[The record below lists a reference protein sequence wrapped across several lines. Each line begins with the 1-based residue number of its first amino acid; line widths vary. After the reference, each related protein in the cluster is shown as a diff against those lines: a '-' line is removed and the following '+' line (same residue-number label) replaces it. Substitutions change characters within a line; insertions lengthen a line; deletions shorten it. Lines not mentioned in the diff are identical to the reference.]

1 MKLVTFVKSGSDRF
15 GAVKGSGVLDLAEA
29 YAAVYPTAKP
39 GEKVWLND
47 AISFLRGG
55 EAARRL
61 ASQLLQDSPTR
72 AIPLDSVQLRPP
84 IPNPSKVLCILANS
98 KIRSD
103 GAKFPVPAEPT
114 FFNKFS
120 SCLVASGGSI
130 VIPKIS
136 RTVENEIELA
146 LVIGKEGKY
155 ISRENAM
162 DYVAGYSVFNDI
174 SFRDLGKVPVVQ
186 KDMEPLKDWL
196 RNKSLDASAP
206 MGPCLALRD
215 EIPDPHQLRLTLKV
229 NGEVTQDGSTTELL
243 WGIPEIIEA
252 ASYGFTLYVGDVI
265 SVGTCRR
272 LGERRWLKDGD
283 RVEAEIQGIGVLR
296 HGVRAE

>member
-1 MKLVTFVKSGSDRF
+1 
-15 GAVKGSGVLDLAEA
+15 
-29 YAAVYPTAKP
+29 
-39 GEKVWLND
+39 
-47 AISFLRGG
+47 
-55 EAARRL
+55 
-61 ASQLLQDSPTR
+61 
-72 AIPLDSVQLRPP
+72 
-84 IPNPSKVLCILANS
+84 
-98 KIRSD
+98 
-103 GAKFPVPAEPT
+103 
-114 FFNKFS
+114 
-120 SCLVASGGSI
+120 
-130 VIPKIS
+130 
-136 RTVENEIELA
+136 
-146 LVIGKEGKY
+146 
-155 ISRENAM
+155 M

-206 MGPCLALRD
+206 MGPCLALPD
-215 EIPDPHQLRLTLKV
+215 EIRDPHQLRLTLKV

-272 LGERRWLKDGD
+272 LGERRWLKEGD
-283 RVEAEIQGIGVLR
+283 RVEAEIEGIGVLR